1 MSAFI
6 RVSRSTF
13 AISPG
18 AFAVCFALVC
28 AQPALSQG
36 QEPADLADLSIEEL
50 ANIQVTSVSKR
61 PERLQDA
68 AAAVF
73 VISAD
78 DIRRSGAESLPE
90 ALRLAPN
97 LHVAR
102 INGYA
107 YSISARGMN
116 SGASVLSN
124 KLLVLIDGRSV
135 YTPLF
140 AGVFWDAQD
149 VLLEDVARIEV
160 ISGPGGVMWGLNA
173 VNGVINITTRS
184 ARDTQGSMAAAF
196 GASDGAAGVA
206 FRQGGTS
213 AGGVAWRAFGKVS
226 RRSDSESIVYRGI
239 PGARIDDSQRR
250 ALLGVRADWEQGVD
264 AFTVIG
270 NVYRGRLDQP
280 VPGEI
285 ATPGGPTD
293 LDRVRSDGANLSAR
307 WQRTL
312 DAGASVALQ
321 AYLDHTL
328 RAAQPLFTERLTT
341 ADLQFQ
347 HTLASSGAH
356 AVMWGANYRNSNDR
370 VSNSRWVAFLP
381 ARTTQRWGSVFLQ
394 DEIALHDDWRLTLG
408 GRVEYNHYTGI
419 EWLPSA
425 RLAWRISPRHA
436 LWASAARTVRAPA
449 RLDVDAWVPG
459 QPPFILRGGPAV
471 RSEVARVLE
480 LGYRGQPAAA
490 LSYSVALYHH
500 DYDHLRTQE
509 LDSIRSN
516 LVFASL
522 MEGSASGIEAW
533 GNWQALP
540 RWRLS
545 AGWTALH
552 QRLRLKAGGN
562 DIGGLATARRDP
574 SHTFQLRSNYNIDDA
589 REIDVT
595 LRRLGAMPAS
605 RIASTTALDARF
617 GWRLR
622 PGVALSVYGENLN
635 GGHAQFG
642 SSQYWA
648 EFERRVGVKVRW
660 DY

>member
-1 MSAFI
+1 MNAFI
-6 RVSRSTF
+6 RVYRRTL
-13 AISPG
+13 G
-18 AFAVCFALVC
+18 AAHGTGAVCLALAC
-28 AQPALSQG
+28 ASPVLARAQ
-36 QEPADLADLSIEEL
+36 ADLADLSIEEL

-61 PERLQDA
+61 SERLHEAPA
-68 AAAVF
+68 AAF
-73 VISAD
+73 VITAD
-78 DIRRSGAESLPE
+78 DIRRSGAETLPE

-140 AGVFWDAQD
+140 SGVFWDAQD
-149 VLLEDVARIEV
+149 VLLEDIARIEV
-160 ISGPGGVMWGLNA
+160 VSGPGGMMWGLNA

-184 ARDTQGSMAAAF
+184 ARETQGSMAALY
-196 GASDGAAGVA
+196 GASDGGAGAA

-213 AGGVAWRAFGKVS
+213 AGGVAWRAFGKVT
-226 RRSDSESIVYRGI
+226 RRSDSERRG
-239 PGARIDDSQRR
+239 GGRIDDSLRR
-250 ALLGVRADWEQGVD
+250 ALVGARADWADGAD
-264 AFTVIG
+264 AFSVLG
-270 NVYRGRLDQP
+270 NVYAGRLDQP
-280 VPGEI
+280 APGEL
-285 ATPGGPTD
+285 ATPNGPAAFG
-293 LDRVRSDGANLSAR
+293 RVRSDGANLTAR

-312 DAGASVALQ
+312 DDGASVALQ
-321 AYLDHTL
+321 AYLDHTI
-328 RAAQPLFTERLTT
+328 REAPPLFAERLTS

-347 HTLASSGAH
+347 HTLATHGRH
-356 AVMWGANYRNSNDR
+356 DIMWGANYRNTADR

-381 ARTTQRWGSVFLQ
+381 AHTTQHWGSVFLQ

-408 GRVEYNHYTGI
+408 GRAEYNHYTGI

-425 RLAWRISPRHA
+425 RLSWRVSPQHA

-459 QPPFILRGGPAV
+459 QPPFILRGGPEV
-471 RSEVARVLE
+471 RSEVANVLE
-480 LGYRGQPAAA
+480 LGYRGQPAPA
-490 LSYSVALYHH
+490 LSYSVTLYHH
-500 DYDHLRTQE
+500 DYDHLRSQQRNA
-509 LDSIRSN
+509 SRAYV
-516 LVFASL
+516 VFASL

-533 GNWQALP
+533 GNWQAMP

-545 AGWTALH
+545 GGWTALH
-552 QRLRLKAGGN
+552 QRLRLKPGGN
-562 DIGGLATARRDP
+562 DVAGLSAARRDP
-574 SHTFQLRSNYNIDDA
+574 SHTLQLRSNYNLDDA

-595 LRRLGAMPAS
+595 LRRTGAMPAS

-635 GGHAQFG
+635 GGSPEFG
-642 SSQYWA
+642 STGYWA
-648 EFERRVGVKVRW
+648 EFERRVGMKVRW